1 MDQILFMSM
10 AHNEFKT
17 DDGSKEEVG
26 AEVGDNNGNKKS
38 KDNKEIK
45 GKKDKKLK
53 KEKGLKN
60 KKSLRNNKNGISNS
74 LLEGKLKNDKQTK
87 DNPININF
95 NDLNQ
100 NNHQNN
106 NLHTFNNPPNTNNYL
121 ISHNHTHNQ
130 NNQNQIKDKEEDN
143 NNIFDNPYNLI
154 TGSIN
159 NNNNFFPTQ
168 NSNNM
173 SNLFNININ
182 QFHSPNFNNIKGSF
196 GYSYDN
202 ADKYFVNNSPS
213 PLFNQEISCSYKS
226 TIFNSKTNNNANAN
240 NYMSSFNMNP
250 LSSSMNNKNN
260 EHLNAPKNESN
271 MNIPMSKLKDY
282 Y

>member
-1 MDQILFMSM
+1 VDQILFMSM

-100 NNHQNN
+100 NNHQNY
-106 NLHTFNNPPNTNNYL
+106 NTNFHYPQKIL
-121 ISHNHTHNQ
+121 
-130 NNQNQIKDKEEDN
+130 K
-143 NNIFDNPYNLI
+143 
-154 TGSIN
+154 
-159 NNNNFFPTQ
+159 NFLRQ
-168 NSNNM
+168 RK
-173 SNLFNININ
+173 IGERG
-182 QFHSPNFNNIKGSF
+182 NF
-196 GYSYDN
+196 
-202 ADKYFVNNSPS
+202 
-213 PLFNQEISCSYKS
+213 
-226 TIFNSKTNNNANAN
+226 
-240 NYMSSFNMNP
+240 
-250 LSSSMNNKNN
+250 
-260 EHLNAPKNESN
+260 
-271 MNIPMSKLKDY
+271 
-282 Y
+282 